1 MEVGLVPDSDTI
13 ATESDEEESDNEEEA
28 PAGAQEAPVDAEAT
42 EAAATGI
49 DAADAGGSA
58 ADEQEAAASAAAS
71 QLQKWRKDCIARKSA
86 ADAACPTLE
95 MMQMRLD
102 AEDATNYAILRASV
116 ENVMNQPWSGA
127 FPDLNA
133 VDTFTVDE
141 RTDAIWALMKQH
153 NSKDVTSNWDEI
165 TKHILAAR
173 KQSKDDN
180 RRTPKKRTEQA
191 VQQLL
196 KKQLP
201 MVKYM
206 QQAVRKMWLLRQE
219 QLLQRL

>member
-1 MEVGLVPDSDTI
+1 
-13 ATESDEEESDNEEEA
+13 
-28 PAGAQEAPVDAEAT
+28 
-42 EAAATGI
+42 
-49 DAADAGGSA
+49 
-58 ADEQEAAASAAAS
+58 
-71 QLQKWRKDCIARKSA
+71 
-86 ADAACPTLE
+86 

-102 AEDATNYAILRASV
+102 AEDAANYAILRASV

-127 FPDLNA
+127 FPDLNGDPNA

-141 RTDAIWALMKQH
+141 RTYAIWALMKQH

-180 RRTPKKRTEQA
+180 RRTPKKRTVQA
-191 VQQLL
+191 VLQLL
-196 KKQLP
+196 KKQLQ